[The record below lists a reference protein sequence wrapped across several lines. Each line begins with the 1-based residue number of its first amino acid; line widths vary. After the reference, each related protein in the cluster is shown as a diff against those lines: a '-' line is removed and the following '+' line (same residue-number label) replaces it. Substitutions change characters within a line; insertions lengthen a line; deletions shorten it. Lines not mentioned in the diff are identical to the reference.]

1 MYLKKKKADI
11 IDPAEGA
18 VWLLGAEDAGVG
30 LILIGLV
37 IWPVSVPVWIWS
49 ELSVVRER
57 ERFRREQI
65 LEEERRRSDKYYN
78 LTTEQKIDKLKE
90 LSEGG
95 SNNE

>member
-1 MYLKKKKADI
+1 MRYLIVGYLVLGASLIFWLVPMYLKKKKADI

-57 ERFRREQI
+57 ERFQREQI
-65 LEEERRRSDKYYN
+65 LEEE
-78 LTTEQKIDKLKE
+78 
-90 LSEGG
+90 
-95 SNNE
+95 